1 MSLETLEALIGLA
14 KDQRAS
20 DLHLEPGL
28 PAAIRVRG
36 ALRTVGDRVGQATL
50 QNIAR
55 AILSDDAW
63 HVLQERRSHDLSKT
77 LRGVRC
83 RINVMHSARGIGLA
97 IRLLSPFQA
106 SLKRLNLHPDLA
118 RLMTNTHGLVIVSG
132 ATGSGKSSTLAALLH
147 EVNANE
153 TRHIITIESPIE
165 YAMVP
170 RKSFIRQR
178 EVGRDTP
185 SFAQGLMDALRE
197 DPDVLMVGEMRDP
210 ETMRL
215 TLSASETGH
224 LVLSTLHSSNTIEA
238 LQRLVSAFAPEAQA
252 SVCAQLAD
260 TLVAVVSQRLTF
272 RTDLGIAV
280 PECEILLNS
289 TPVRSIIRQ
298 GAMAFG
304 KLQTALETGAQDG
317 NWSYARYRDWL
328 DRRTDL
334 YVARADDPEAAPD
347 EFDAE
352 PLHAALP
359 RPAPRRQ
366 TSHATHAPS
375 GTLKPERPT
384 ETTTSEPPG
393 VLIIDEDAPDLATLV
408 AEMERKR

>member
-1 MSLETLEALIGLA
+1 MSLEHLEAFIGLA
-14 KDQRAS
+14 RDQHAS

-28 PAAIRVRG
+28 PAAVRVRG
-36 ALRTVGDRVGQATL
+36 SLRTIGERVSSGVL
-50 QNIAR
+50 HSIAR
-55 AILSDDAW
+55 ALLSDDVW
-63 HVLQERRSHDLSKT
+63 HVLQERRSHDMSKT
-77 LRGVRC
+77 VRGVRC
-83 RINVMHSARGIGLA
+83 RINIMHSARGIGLA
-97 IRLLSPFQA
+97 VRLLSPFQA

-118 RLMTNTHGLVIVSG
+118 RLVTNTHGLVIVSG

-224 LVLSTLHSSNTIEA
+224 LVLTTLHSSNTIEA
-238 LQRLVSAFAPEAQA
+238 LQRLVSAFAPEVQA

-260 TLVAVVSQRLTF
+260 TLVAVVSQRLGF
-272 RTDLGIAV
+272 RADLGVAV

-298 GAMAFG
+298 GAGAFN

-334 YVARADDPEAAPD
+334 YVPRAEDNEAPPD
-347 EFDAE
+347 EFDIE
-352 PLHAALP
+352 PQHAAML
-359 RPAPRRQ
+359 RPAPRR
-366 TSHATHAPS
+366 HAAHAAPTTPKPDRPS
-375 GTLKPERPT
+375 DNATAD
-384 ETTTSEPPG
+384 PPG